1 MLARSPFPRTV
12 PRSRPIVDGILIMTW
27 PCVMEVKP
35 VKSDVTYE
43 TMTRITVVLQ
53 YYELK

>member
-12 PRSRPIVDGILIMTW
+12 PRSRPIVDGILIMIW

-43 TMTRITVVLQ
+43 TMTRITVVFGFTIL
-53 YYELK
+53 